1 MQFSDNSSEA
11 SRPFIIW
18 QKIAEWA
25 QTHYRD
31 RLFDKDELIPVR
43 SGLIY
48 LVHKGV
54 VRLVGTNQFSLSEED
69 EPALPAAP
77 HPDFPQDNFL
87 GFIRAGQPFEISSQS
102 GFNVQAYAHL
112 DQTQVFWLYWQD
124 LDNWLH
130 FRQEVYESM
139 RSQNQQ
145 RLLLLMALGQRK
157 TIDRLFSFLRIIIEE
172 HGEFCEEGYYLPY
185 LLTHAQIG
193 STIGSTRVT
202 VTRLMGK
209 LRRQGLIV
217 IRNDSLICLPH
228 AQSDRENG

>member
-11 SRPFIIW
+11 SRTFLIW
-18 QKIAEWA
+18 QRIAEWA

-31 RLFDKDELIPVR
+31 RIFSKDEPIPVR
-43 SGLIY
+43 SGLLY
-48 LVHKGV
+48 LVHQGV
-54 VRLVGTNQFSLSEED
+54 VRLVGTNQSPLGEED
-69 EPALPAAP
+69 NSTAESNS
-77 HPDFPQDNFL
+77 DFPQDNFL
-87 GFIRAGQPFEISSQS
+87 GFVSAGQPFEISSQS
-102 GFNVQAYAHL
+102 GFDIQAYAHG
-112 DQTQVFWLYWQD
+112 DQTQVMWLYWQD
-124 LDNWLH
+124 LDNWSD
-130 FRQEVYESM
+130 FRQEVYESL

-157 TIDRLFSFLRIIIEE
+157 TIDRLFSFLKIIIEE
-172 HGEFCEEGYYLPY
+172 HGKFCEEGYYLPY

-209 LRRQGLIV
+209 LRRQGLIS

-228 AQSDRENG
+228 PQSDR

>member
-11 SRPFIIW
+11 SRPFLIW

-31 RLFDKDELIPVR
+31 RFFSKDEPIPVR
-43 SGLIY
+43 SGLLY
-48 LVHKGV
+48 LVNQGV
-54 VRLVGTNQFSLSEED
+54 VRLVGTNPSSITDED
-69 EPALPAAP
+69 SQRIESAESN
-77 HPDFPQDNFL
+77 PDFPQDNFL
-87 GFIRAGQPFEISSQS
+87 GFVRAGQPFEIVSHL
-102 GFNVQAYAHL
+102 GFNVQAYAHW

-124 LDNWLH
+124 LDNWVH
-130 FRQEVYESM
+130 FRQEVYEAI
-139 RSQNQQ
+139 RHQNQH
-145 RLLLLMALGQRK
+145 RLLLLTALGQRK
-157 TIDRLFSFLRIIIEE
+157 TIDRLLSFLTVIIEE

-185 LLTHAQIG
+185 VLTHAQIG

-209 LRRQGLIV
+209 LRRQGLIL

-228 AQSDRENG
+228 QKSDR

>member
-18 QKIAEWA
+18 QRIAEWA

-31 RLFDKDELIPVR
+31 RLFSKDEPIPVR
-43 SGLIY
+43 SGLLY
-48 LVHKGV
+48 LVHQGV
-54 VRLVGTNQFSLSEED
+54 VRLVGTNQSAIADED
-69 EPALPAAP
+69 EPAAA
-77 HPDFPQDNFL
+77 HPDFPQDHFL
-87 GFIRAGQPFEISSQS
+87 GFVRAGQPFEISSQS
-102 GFNVQAYAHL
+102 DFKIQAYAHG
-112 DQTQVFWLYWQD
+112 DQTQVMWLYWQD

-130 FRQEVYESM
+130 FRQEVYESL

-157 TIDRLFSFLRIIIEE
+157 TIDRLFSFLKIIIAE

-209 LRRQGLIV
+209 LRRQGLIL

-228 AQSDRENG
+228 PQSDR